1 MDLSKAHK
9 CLPYDLIKAE
19 LEVYDLDTNSLRFI
33 FHYLS
38 CSKQRTKMGSTY
50 SNWSRFIL
58 GIPQGSIL
66 GPILFNIFINNI
78 FLFIKKSNIC
88 NFADENTLYSCDK
101 NLLHIKEN
109 LTFEMKN
116 ILLCLGQIH

>member
-1 MDLSKAHK
+1 M
-9 CLPYDLIKAE
+9 
-19 LEVYDLDTNSLRFI
+19 
-33 FHYLS
+33 
-38 CSKQRTKMGSTY
+38 
-50 SNWSRFIL
+50 
-58 GIPQGSIL
+58 
-66 GPILFNIFINNI
+66 NNI

-116 ILLCLGQIH
+116 ILLLFRTNSLKANAGKFQLMILNQKKHRRQ